1 PPDDVRRAIDLTG
14 YTFTSQV
21 KALADGAAVA
31 TLTCSALSQSAQKG
45 WLNIKSS
52 ASTATWPLGLCQ
64 MDIKAVVSGTT

>member
-1 PPDDVRRAIDLTG
+1 YPPDDVRRAIDLTG

-21 KALADGAAVA
+21 KALADGATVA
-31 TLTCSALSQSAQKG
+31 TLTCTALSQSTQKG

-64 MDIKAVVSGTT
+64 MDIKAV